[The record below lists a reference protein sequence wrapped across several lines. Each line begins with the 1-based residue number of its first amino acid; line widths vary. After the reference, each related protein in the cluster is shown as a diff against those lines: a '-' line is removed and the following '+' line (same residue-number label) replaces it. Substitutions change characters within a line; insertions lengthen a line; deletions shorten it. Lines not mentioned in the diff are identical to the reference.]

1 MYAVGKALVSGP
13 VDKTVG
19 VNDGILA
26 TTESGEEELLIA
38 ELDHDLLMASRA
50 TPEAPGLALRR
61 LDLYAK
67 LQAEMGA

>member
-13 VDKTVG
+13 VDRTVG
-19 VNDGILA
+19 INDGILA
-26 TTESGEEELLIA
+26 TTESTEEQVLIVD
-38 ELDHDLLMASRA
+38 LDHDLLLASRA
-50 TPEAPGLALRR
+50 NPEAPGLALRR

>member
-1 MYAVGKALVSGP
+1 M
-13 VDKTVG
+13 DKTVG

-26 TTESGEEELLIA
+26 ITASADEEVLVA
-38 ELDHDLLMASRA
+38 DLDHDLLVASRA
-50 TPEAPGLALRR
+50 KPEAPGLALRR